1 MNDKQKLIALI
12 ALSEQTF
19 EENYYAWY
27 RVIFRRLRLVG
38 LTVAPIFGI
47 IKVRSKNNGV

>member
-47 IKVRSKNNGV
+47 IKMHSKNNGV